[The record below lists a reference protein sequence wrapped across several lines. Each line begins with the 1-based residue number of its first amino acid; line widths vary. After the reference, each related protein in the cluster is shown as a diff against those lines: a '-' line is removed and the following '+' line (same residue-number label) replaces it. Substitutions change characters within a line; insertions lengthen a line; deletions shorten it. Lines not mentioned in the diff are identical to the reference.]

1 MRGDGAMKIVELSNA
16 QFDNFAMY
24 HQLNN
29 YCQTSKYAILMSEYG
44 YDYDYIG
51 YSDNDEIKAASMILK
66 KKIGSSSMYGYAP
79 KGFLVDYYD
88 TDLLNNF
95 LNDLRKF
102 YKRKGFVFIK
112 FNPEIIIGET
122 SKKANYIVSYNG
134 NVRIIDNLKQMNVK
148 RRVELQEFDLLL
160 PKFNAYINL
169 KNYDI
174 SKINRNFRK
183 KVKKA
188 ISRGMFLDIGEP
200 KEMDIYYEFIK
211 NKTKNPIS
219 YFRNFYNVFSKD
231 NSIDMVFIK
240 IDFEKYLNSVRVQY
254 DHEVVVNDKLNELIE
269 SDPSRRNLN
278 AKIESDKRVQFF
290 KDKIIKATDGLK
302 KHKVDYVAGALVIKN
317 YNRISIFSS
326 GFSDEYRYLNPN
338 HYLYHA
344 IFERYKK
351 YFNYCDLGGISGN
364 FERTSQYYG
373 LNQFKIKWNSNIYEF
388 IGEFDLICND
398 HVFKRLIKTSFIE
411 DEFNKH

>member
-1 MRGDGAMKIVELSNA
+1 MKIVELNNG
-16 QFDNFAMY
+16 QFDNYAMY

-29 YCQTSKYAILMSEYG
+29 FCQTSKYAILMSEYG
-44 YDYDYIG
+44 YNYDYIG
-51 YSDNDEIKAASMILK
+51 FVDDNDDIKAASLILT
-66 KKIGSSSMYGYAP
+66 KKIATSNMYGYAP

-88 TDLLNNF
+88 TQLLSDF
-95 LNDLRKF
+95 LGQLRKY
-102 YKRKGFVFIK
+102 YKRRGYVFIK

-122 SKKANYIVSYNG
+122 SKKASYIVSYNG

-169 KNYDI
+169 KNYDL
-174 SKINRNFRK
+174 SKINRGYRK
-183 KVKKA
+183 KIRKA
-188 ISRGMFLDIGEP
+188 IQRGMFLDLGEP
-200 KEMDIYYEFIK
+200 KEMDIFYEFVK

-219 YFRNFYNVFSKD
+219 YYRNFYNVFSKD
-231 NSIDMVFIK
+231 NSIDLVFIK
-240 IDFEKYLNSVRVQY
+240 IDFEQYLTSVRAQY
-254 DHEVVVNDKLNELIE
+254 DKEDKINDELNELIE
-269 SDPSRRNLN
+269 QDPSRRNLN
-278 AKIESDKRVQFF
+278 AKIESDKRIQFF

-317 YNRISIFSS
+317 YNRISIFAS
-326 GFSDEYRYLNPN
+326 GFADEYRYLNPN

-344 IFERYKK
+344 IFERYKN
-351 YFNYCDLGGISGN
+351 YFNFCDLGGVSGN
-364 FERTSQYYG
+364 FEPTSAYHG

-388 IGEFDLICND
+388 IGEFDLICNE